1 MHRWDI
7 WHSQFRIGEVA
18 DPNAEDSMGCRPLTF
33 ALANDAE
40 HLVGRCGEDL
50 EDEILKVKIMKWD
63 WFRRFIPVG
72 GNGENSMGQLDE
84 ESYDH
89 ILPYMTYA

>member
-1 MHRWDI
+1 M
-7 WHSQFRIGEVA
+7 SQVA

-50 EDEILKVKIMKWD
+50 DESD
-63 WFRRFIPVG
+63 
-72 GNGENSMGQLDE
+72 DE
-84 ESYDH
+84 VRLVHEVH
-89 ILPYMTYA
+89 TCGR

>member
-1 MHRWDI
+1 MIARARHAPVRYLTFA
-7 WHSQFRIGEVA
+7 FRIREVA

-50 EDEILKVKIMKWD
+50 EDESEDNEVRLVHEVHTCG
-63 WFRRFIPVG
+63 R
-72 GNGENSMGQLDE
+72 
-84 ESYDH
+84 
-89 ILPYMTYA
+89 

>member
-1 MHRWDI
+1 M
-7 WHSQFRIGEVA
+7 
-18 DPNAEDSMGCRPLTF
+18 
-33 ALANDAE
+33 
-40 HLVGRCGEDL
+40 
-50 EDEILKVKIMKWD
+50 
-63 WFRRFIPVG
+63 RFIPVG